1 MIMIELAKSI
11 NDAITQNEIRK
22 TFVKIF
28 KDKSYSFTNDN
39 DNTTLHLEVDDVKN
53 MSVQEFSDE
62 LEYFFKYL

>member
-1 MIMIELAKSI
+1 MIELAKSI

>member
-1 MIMIELAKSI
+1 MIELAKSI
-11 NDAITQNEIRK
+11 KDAITQNEIGK

>member
-1 MIMIELAKSI
+1 MIMIELVKSI
-11 NDAITQNEIRK
+11 KDAITQNEIRK

-28 KDKSYSFTNDN
+28 KDKSYSFTNVN

-53 MSVQEFSDE
+53 MSVQEFSEE

>member
-1 MIMIELAKSI
+1 MIELAKSI

-28 KDKSYSFTNDN
+28 KDKSYIFTNDN

>member
-1 MIMIELAKSI
+1 MIELAKSI
-11 NDAITQNEIRK
+11 KDAITQNEIRK